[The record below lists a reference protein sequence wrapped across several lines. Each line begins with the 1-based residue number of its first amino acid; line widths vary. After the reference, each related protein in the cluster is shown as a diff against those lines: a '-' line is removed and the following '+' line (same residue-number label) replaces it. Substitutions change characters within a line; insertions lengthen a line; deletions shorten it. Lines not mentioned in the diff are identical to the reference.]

1 MRIMVI
7 CFLLLSSEVGRYF
20 APLAGFPLN
29 DGVAEIM
36 GAQPGLGAKDN
47 LIERLRFRGTL

>member
-47 LIERLRFRGTL
+47 LIERLRLRGPL